1 MMAPWDREKTTH
13 KLCRS
18 AALPSHPATRGGYF
32 DRWLK
37 NHIGK
42 YISVCTR
49 VQMTISFCLSF
60 SDNNAVLHG
69 EVG

>member
-18 AALPSHPATRGGYF
+18 AALPSHHGWILGLITE
-32 DRWLK
+32 

-42 YISVCTR
+42 YVSLCTR
-49 VQMTISFCLSF
+49 VKINDNFLF
-60 SDNNAVLHG
+60 SELL
-69 EVG
+69 